1 MKRAGQYAE
10 AVVVVERAVPGFT
23 QAIAP
28 LNTAQRK
35 QHAAMS
41 GGSAP
46 LHDLSTASA
55 SAQDWAKA
63 HPQGQT
69 KKHQS
74 NQDLNKGAT
83 LHLSTV
89 DGRAA
94 ESGASIRTQKM
105 ADKVAK
111 EAPEL
116 AVKVAQILT

>member
-1 MKRAGQYAE
+1 MMSAGQ
-10 AVVVVERAVPGFT
+10 
-23 QAIAP
+23 QAAIV
-28 LNTAQRK
+28 
-35 QHAAMS
+35 
-41 GGSAP
+41 
-46 LHDLSTASA
+46 A

-111 EAPEL
+111 EAPATAPAPNPAL
-116 AVKVAQILT
+116 RWVFCCHLPTN